1 MLWEIH
7 AVKYKKTKG
16 IRENAI
22 CVKMGHCIIRDVVL
36 RYDIKMRHDRDSK
49 ARQNSHKYGCDLPPI
64 HQGHYSLEYKEVQ
77 WRHDT

>member
-7 AVKYKKTKG
+7 VVKYKKTKG

-36 RYDIKMRHDRDSK
+36 RYD
-49 ARQNSHKYGCDLPPI
+49 N
-64 HQGHYSLEYKEVQ
+64 
-77 WRHDT
+77 